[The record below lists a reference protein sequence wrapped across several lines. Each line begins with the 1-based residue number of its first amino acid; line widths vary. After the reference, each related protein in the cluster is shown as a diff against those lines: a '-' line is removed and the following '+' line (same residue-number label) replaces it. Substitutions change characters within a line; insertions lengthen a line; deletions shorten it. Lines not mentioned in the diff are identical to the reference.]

1 MSSASVAIL
10 VILLAC
16 LLAGFWRV
24 LRGPSHSDRMLSAQL
39 LGTTAVAVT
48 VVLARVQDM
57 PALFDV
63 ALVLALLAAVKLVAF
78 IALSARREG

>member
-1 MSSASVAIL
+1 MTAASALVL

-24 LRGPSHSDRMLSAQL
+24 LRGPSDFDRMLSAQL
-39 LGTTAVAVT
+39 LGTTAVAIM
-48 VVLARVQDM
+48 VVLARVQAM

-78 IALSARREG
+78 VALSARKEG

>member
-1 MSSASVAIL
+1 MSVASVVLL

-16 LLAGFWRV
+16 LLAGFWRI
-24 LRGPSHSDRMLSAQL
+24 LRGPSQFDRMLSAQL
-39 LGTTAVAVT
+39 LGTTAVAII

-57 PALFDV
+57 PVLLDV

-78 IALSARREG
+78 VALSARKGA